1 VTRPSTRDL
10 RARSVLAGEASAA
23 AAELEAALQTPPVSH
38 AAAFFD
44 LDNTMLQGASVYHLA
59 RGLYRRKFF
68 TGAEI
73 ARKAVDQLRF
83 RLQGETPESV
93 ANARSSALSFIAGH
107 RVAEVQILVEEIF
120 DELMADKIW
129 PGTKAFAQAHLDAG
143 ERVWLVT
150 ASPVE
155 VARLMARR
163 LGLTG
168 ALGTIAE
175 TRDGVYTGR
184 LVGDILHGPAKAE
197 AVRALAAHEGLHLAD
212 CAAYSDS
219 VNDLPMLELV
229 GHPCAINP
237 DSRLRRHAEV
247 AGWRVRDYRTG
258 RKAAR
263 RVLLTAGASGV
274 TLGAVSAAVAIRGSV
289 LRERVIC
296 GRVRRRRVS

>member
-1 VTRPSTRDL
+1 MKTAPVT
-10 RARSVLAGEASAA
+10 
-23 AAELEAALQTPPVSH
+23 H
-38 AAAFFD
+38 AAALFD
-44 LDNTMLQGASVYHLA
+44 LDNTMLQGVSVYHLA

-68 TGAEI
+68 TGTEI
-73 ARKAVDQLRF
+73 ARKAVDQL
-83 RLQGETPESV
+83 
-93 ANARSSALSFIAGH
+93 
-107 RVAEVQILVEEIF
+107 
-120 DELMADKIW
+120 
-129 PGTKAFAQAHLDAG
+129 
-143 ERVWLVT
+143 
-150 ASPVE
+150 
-155 VARLMARR
+155 RLMARR

-175 TRDGVYTGR
+175 TRDGVCTGR
-184 LVGDILHGPAKAE
+184 LGGDILHGPAEAE
-197 AVRALAAHEGLHLAD
+197 AVRAPAAHEGLHLAD

-229 GHPCAINP
+229 GNPCAIHP

-289 LRERVIC
+289 LQERVIC